1 MYLAWQILLWAEIF
15 EKLGLVERAGIGR
28 RRIFITMLSYGKR
41 IPKYETSGERV
52 TLHIYDGGFDERMAV
67 LVAKWKQKG
76 FEIDLDS
83 LLILSYLKENPFIN
97 SSTAGVLLQFQ
108 RESAKNV
115 LDRFSDP
122 KSGILERKGRTSA
135 ATYQLA
141 KGVAKDLL
149 EKAAYTKRKGLNPI
163 RYAEIVRQ
171 YLLDHASITPAEFCR
186 GRKFPRKKF
195 SSRKIFA
202 HNFI

>member
-1 MYLAWQILLWAEIF
+1 MAKAVALYLAWQILLWAEIF

-41 IPKYETSGERV
+41 